1 MFLGFIFF
9 FFSLTCFE
17 SQRCC
22 ECLGGTFFP
31 FSPLPCV
38 RCISEVTLLL
48 ELLTAIHLSAP
59 EFAEYPS
66 FVSGF
71 WKPRAG
77 SCRASHAR
85 RQNHELLRSS
95 VPGEEIGCSSE
106 GAVQHLVLQMA
117 TPDMQLHVK
126 LEKK

>member
-1 MFLGFIFF
+1 MPGWNI
-9 FFSLTCFE
+9 
-17 SQRCC
+17 
-22 ECLGGTFFP
+22 FP

-38 RCISEVTLLL
+38 RCVSEVTLLL
-48 ELLTAIHLSAP
+48 ELLTAIRLSAP

-71 WKPRAG
+71 WKPHAG
-77 SCRASHAR
+77 SCRANHAR
-85 RQNHELLRSS
+85 RQNCELLRSS
-95 VPGEEIGCSSE
+95 VPGEETGCSSE

-117 TPDMQLHVK
+117 TPDMQLHIE